1 MKRTGQQALLYAAFI
16 CTCLEDRGWSFAIS
30 LCMQL
35 LGGMQLVSIEQL
47 AEGIAQI
54 AFSGA
59 VGRVVDGRSERKWG
73 MIVCLMGNNFSIIAS
88 CSLFAVCLSIDRSI
102 WVYTLCLLL
111 GMLFCSSY
119 RVFVMAEKNLTSR
132 DWVLVLVRHKEEG
145 SALAKTNAIL
155 TSLDQLANVLSP
167 LLLGALLSFVSLK
180 IACIVLAVCSV
191 ISLIIKASLLYVL
204 YGNNE
209 RLRVKGDPEDPSEEE
224 TPKVVEAEANKPSLA
239 KRIATLF
246 SVLSTYYAQSVFP
259 AALGMAL
266 LFMTVMGF
274 DGLAI
279 GYGESVGLPEN
290 ILGLF
295 RSFGSAAGVAG
306 AIMYAVFERRF
317 GVMRTGMIGM
327 ILQECCLIVAVV
339 SIWLPGSPFNPAAY
353 FDTLTW
359 SSWWQAFVDS
369 FSPSPDAPTASPPPP
384 SKIDWSNWTTS
395 DGTSVASIFSFFAG
409 IATARFGL
417 WMADLAITHIMQ
429 LATPESQRNT
439 VFGVHNAICQAFSV
453 MKDLLVI
460 VLPDPST
467 FGICILISFA
477 FVCSGFAAYVY
488 YVVKVG
494 RVEANGRAQ

>member
-1 MKRTGQQALLYAAFI
+1 
-16 CTCLEDRGWSFAIS
+16 
-30 LCMQL
+30 
-35 LGGMQLVSIEQL
+35 
-47 AEGIAQI
+47 
-54 AFSGA
+54 
-59 VGRVVDGRSERKWG
+59 G

-246 SVLSTYYAQSVFP
+246 SVLSTYYAQSMFP

-266 LFMTVMGF
+266 LFMT
-274 DGLAI
+274 
-279 GYGESVGLPEN
+279 
-290 ILGLF
+290 
-295 RSFGSAAGVAG
+295 
-306 AIMYAVFERRF
+306 
-317 GVMRTGMIGM
+317 
-327 ILQECCLIVAVV
+327 
-339 SIWLPGSPFNPAAY
+339 
-353 FDTLTW
+353 
-359 SSWWQAFVDS
+359 
-369 FSPSPDAPTASPPPP
+369 
-384 SKIDWSNWTTS
+384 
-395 DGTSVASIFSFFAG
+395 
-409 IATARFGL
+409 
-417 WMADLAITHIMQ
+417 
-429 LATPESQRNT
+429 
-439 VFGVHNAICQAFSV
+439 
-453 MKDLLVI
+453 
-460 VLPDPST
+460 
-467 FGICILISFA
+467 
-477 FVCSGFAAYVY
+477 
-488 YVVKVG
+488 
-494 RVEANGRAQ
+494 